1 MPLGLSLLAFL
12 LLSLEKAGR
21 IKSMFFSFKKLSLP
35 LVLEKEVAVSYLL
48 MKRIYFTFCSIEE
61 CGHPVVIHSSTFTFC
76 TYYLFIVHPNSN
88 PLLLILLLAENNEK
102 RVLARSED
110 INIIWRGI

>member
-1 MPLGLSLLAFL
+1 MKQNLVRALILHFIYLKSSQQFLSETVDFQVIQAALWFQVPLGLSLLAFL

-48 MKRIYFTFCSIEE
+48 MKRIYFTFCSI
-61 CGHPVVIHSSTFTFC
+61 
-76 TYYLFIVHPNSN
+76 
-88 PLLLILLLAENNEK
+88 
-102 RVLARSED
+102 
-110 INIIWRGI
+110 